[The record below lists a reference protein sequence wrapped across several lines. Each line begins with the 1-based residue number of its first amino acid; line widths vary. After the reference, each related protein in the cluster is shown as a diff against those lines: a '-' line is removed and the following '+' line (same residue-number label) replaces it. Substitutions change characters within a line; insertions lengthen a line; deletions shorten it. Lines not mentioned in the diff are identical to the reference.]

1 MNQVVASRP
10 AARAAPRKNQ
20 TIETTCSVCTLC
32 QQLILFVVLYC
43 LQLPASHALE
53 PASLLS
59 DSGDERKKIG
69 LVLSGGGA
77 RGAAH
82 VGVIKVLE
90 ELRVPIDVVVGTSLG
105 SVVGA
110 LYSLGKSPD
119 ELYSTVS
126 TIDWNRGFI
135 DDLPR
140 MRLPLRRKDEED
152 EFQINFELGVRSFS
166 PALPTGVIQ
175 GHSLHLLL
183 KSLVEGASTTKDFN
197 QLPIPFRAI
206 TTDIEKS
213 ETVVIDSG
221 DLAKA
226 LQASM
231 AIPAIYAPVLMNGR
245 LLVDGGVTNNLAVDV
260 AREMGADIVIA
271 VDISTALADRDS
283 LGSVLGI
290 VDQLTNVLT
299 RTNVEQQ
306 LASLGEL
313 DIYIRPDLQG
323 YTATD
328 FGFANVIADRGEKA
342 ARDFIPA
349 LGMLSLSESEYEAYQ
364 TRRKSRD
371 VSKSPT
377 YVDNVILRQN
387 SAFDGDQLLQR
398 TELGDLKEYSLSE
411 IHGAIDEIY
420 ASDVFERVDY
430 FLHETE
436 NEDSVDIVIDA
447 IEKSWGADTIQ
458 FGFQLEDDFEGDNN
472 FNLSAGYTRRAIG
485 GFDGDL
491 RIIGQIGELPGV
503 LVEYFQPFNARG
515 SFFSLLQFENQQFS
529 RSAFDDGAQT
539 GDFRL
544 RRNQLALFGGWQNRS
559 NTDVRVGLTVGSGR
573 IQRLVG
579 GDGLEEDTNFREG
592 LLQLQYRF
600 DTLDSIVFP
609 ARGRRF
615 RFSYDL
621 ALEAIN
627 ASEEYDAV
635 SIDGLL
641 AYTKGRMRWIIS
653 GLIRTGLS
661 GNVPAQREFSQGG
674 ILSTTGLRRNTEVGE
689 HAARISLLAYRP
701 LTTERVQALEY
712 PVFVGASLEAG
723 RVFQDDED
731 LDISEAQLSGSIF
744 AAADTPVGPLYLG
757 VGGTQG
763 QGFSALLS
771 LGLTF

>member
-1 MNQVVASRP
+1 MLWLFWLPKA
-10 AARAAPRKNQ
+10 
-20 TIETTCSVCTLC
+20 LC
-32 QQLILFVVLYC
+32 LQLILLVTVYGFPVSAAY
-43 LQLPASHALE
+43 ATD

-59 DSGDERKKIG
+59 EPGSERKKIG

-82 VGVIKVLE
+82 IGVIKVLE

-110 LYSLGKSPD
+110 LYSLGKSPA
-119 ELYSTVS
+119 ELYATVS

-140 MRLPLRRKDEED
+140 ARLPLRRKDEED
-152 EFQINFELGVRSFS
+152 DFQINFELGVRNFS

-183 KSLVEGASTTKDFN
+183 KSLVEGASTSKDFN

-231 AIPAIYAPVLMNGR
+231 SIPAIYAPVLLNDR

-260 AREMGADIVIA
+260 ARQMGADIVIA
-271 VDISTALADRDS
+271 VDISTALANRAS

-299 RTNVEQQ
+299 RANVEQQ
-306 LASLGEL
+306 LASLSDL

-323 YTATD
+323 FTATD
-328 FGFANVIADRGEKA
+328 FGFANLIANRGEAA
-342 ARDFIPA
+342 ARDFVPA
-349 LGMLSLSESEYEAYQ
+349 LGMLSLSEDEYEAYQ
-364 TRRKSRD
+364 MRRKVRD
-371 VSKSPT
+371 VSGSPAS
-377 YVDNVILRQN
+377 VGNVILRQN
-387 SAFDGDQLLQR
+387 SSFDGDQLLQR
-398 TELGDLKEYSLSE
+398 TDLADLEEYSLSGL
-411 IHGAIDEIY
+411 HGAIDEIY

-436 NEDSVDIVIDA
+436 NDDSVDIVIDA
-447 IEKSWGADTIQ
+447 IEKSWGADTIE

-472 FNLSAGYTRRAIG
+472 FNLSAAYTRRAIG

-491 RIIGQIGELPGV
+491 RVVGQIGELPGV

-529 RSAFDDGAQT
+529 RSAIDDGAQT

-544 RRNQLALFGGWQNRS
+544 RRNQVALFAGWQNRS
-559 NTDVRVGLTVGSGR
+559 SADVRIGLTVGSGR

-579 GDGLEEDTNFREG
+579 GDGLDEDTNFREG

-609 ARGRRF
+609 AKGRRL
-615 RFSYDL
+615 RVSYDL
-621 ALEAIN
+621 AVEALN
-627 ASEEYDAV
+627 ASQEYDAV

-641 AYTKGRMRWIIS
+641 AYSPDQSQSLIRWILS

-661 GNVPAQREFSQGG
+661 GDVPAQREFSQGG

-689 HAARISLLAYRP
+689 HAARLSLLAYRP
-701 LTTERVQALEY
+701 LTAERVQALEY
-712 PVFVGASLEAG
+712 PIFLGASLEAG

-731 LDISEAQLSGSIF
+731 LDISEVQISGSLF